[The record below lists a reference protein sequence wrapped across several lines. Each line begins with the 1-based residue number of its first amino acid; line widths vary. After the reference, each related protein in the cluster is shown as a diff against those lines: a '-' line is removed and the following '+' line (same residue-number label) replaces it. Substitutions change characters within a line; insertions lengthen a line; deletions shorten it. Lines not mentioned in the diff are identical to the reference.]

1 MFYIFIKYLDQFI
14 VKIVH
19 KIVIEEEK
27 IKGLWLFDNNRIQ
40 SLIFHWIPIS
50 LHKIQM
56 IFIFKNK

>member
-19 KIVIEEEK
+19 KIFIEEE
-27 IKGLWLFDNNRIQ
+27 IINGLKLLHNNRIQ